1 MRSDQGL
8 VLDWLTADRI
18 TVCCLQ
24 DAKQTLR
31 NDLSKH
37 KENNSW
43 LHPDDVIYNEA
54 IIEAIDVLLR
64 YYGEL

>member
-18 TVCCLQ
+18 TVCALQ

-31 NDLSKH
+31 NDLLNY
-37 KENNSW
+37 KENNFW
-43 LHPDDVIYNEA
+43 MHADDVLYNEA